1 MLRAFELE
9 LMWFWVR
16 LTIATSI
23 ALILASVLIVWD
35 ANREAQQAPHP
46 HSVIV
51 EIDDGFGLE
60 DLPQRPVWYTV
71 IYDQEVAYRTCRDHL
86 YGVIPATESEPE
98 YYVCVLAGS

>member
-1 MLRAFELE
+1 MLRSFELE

-16 LTIATSI
+16 LTVATSI
-23 ALILASVLIVWD
+23 ALILASVLIVID
-35 ANREAQQAPHP
+35 AQEDPLPPQ
-46 HSVIV
+46 SLFV

-71 IYDQEVAYRTCRDHL
+71 IYNEEIAYRACRDHL